1 MRKRHVL
8 QMTSTLITSTVLA
21 IIVFSCS
28 SHKAE
33 TFDNNEQTF
42 KQQSAIKDKP
52 VEYKE
57 TPEPQAAPASKDPN
71 VPSDG
76 IEELI
81 RNDHI
86 GLFTHAIAKHEE
98 NITDYTGTFHKQERI
113 DGKLRDKQLIAFK
126 FKEKPYSLLMTWK
139 KNAGAADKFL
149 YVKGRHDGQMVV
161 HPTGI
166 MRWKKSVRRDPAG
179 KEAMKENLNPCY
191 EFGLGNAMKRILRDY
206 QLAKTN
212 GDLKAAYL
220 GEKVIDARPCAL
232 IERIFPEKEIYRY
245 RRLVTAIDREY
256 LVPVYMEATL
266 WNGDLH
272 SRYIFE
278 GLRFNVGL
286 EDKSFTRKANNL

>member
-1 MRKRHVL
+1 
-8 QMTSTLITSTVLA
+8 
-21 IIVFSCS
+21 VFSCS

-33 TFDNNEQTF
+33 TFGNNEQTF
-42 KQQSAIKDKP
+42 ERQSVIEDEP

-57 TPEPQAAPASKDPN
+57 APEPQAAPAPEEPN
-71 VPSDG
+71 VPSDD

-86 GLFTHAIAKHEE
+86 GLFKRAIAKYEE

-113 DGKLRDKQLIAFK
+113 EGKLHDKQVIAFK
-126 FKEKPYSLLMTWK
+126 FKETPYSLLMTWK
-139 KNAGAADKFL
+139 ENPGRADKLL
-149 YVKGRHDGQMVV
+149 YVKGQYDGKMII

-166 MRWKKSVRRDPAG
+166 MRWKKSLRRDPMG
-179 KEAMKENLNPCY
+179 KDVMEENLNPCT

-206 QLAKTN
+206 QLAKDN

-220 GEKVIDARPCAL
+220 GEKVIDSRPCAL
-232 IERIFPEKEIYRY
+232 IERIFPEKKMYRY
-245 RRLVTAIDREY
+245 KRLVTAIDREH
-256 LVPVYMEATL
+256 LVPVHMEATM

-278 GLRFNVGL
+278 DLRFNLGL
-286 EDKSFTRKANNL
+286 EDKSFTPEANNL